1 MRTLAPIREN
11 LPASVETQLLR
22 DMHSIVGR
30 ISHLVGDPKAGANAE
45 TTFVELLELALN
57 MESTFAVWCWCH
69 VHLERN
75 RSGSLAQMSLR
86 SRAEAAVEDADRIAE
101 RLYQIT
107 GASFQLEWLPSV
119 NGPLSAEGWT
129 LDRSI
134 RDHIAMTADCIALES
149 YSKLIDYARKHNL
162 TAGTLCEDIAYS
174 RKKRLGMGCL
184 AVS

>member
-1 MRTLAPIREN
+1 MRTPSLLLLAV
-11 LPASVETQLLR
+11 L
-22 DMHSIVGR
+22 
-30 ISHLVGDPKAGANAE
+30 
-45 TTFVELLELALN
+45 
-57 MESTFAVWCWCH
+57 
-69 VHLERN
+69 
-75 RSGSLAQMSLR
+75 SLCSAPL
-86 SRAEAAVEDADRIAE
+86 AAVEDADRIAE

-134 RDHIAMTADCIALES
+134 RDHIAMAADCIALES
-149 YSKLIDYARKHNL
+149 YSKLVDYARKHNI

-184 AVS
+184 AAS